1 MDSARPAYK
10 TLQIKNPTIK
20 CGHFEQI
27 LSYLMPK
34 VPTEEQMFDILH
46 WKKRQVSELLVF
58 QKTRYPGN

>member
-1 MDSARPAYK
+1 MRDLLIKLFKLK
-10 TLQIKNPTIK
+10 TPTIK

-34 VPTEEQMFDILH
+34 VPREEQMFDILH
-46 WKKRQVSELLVF
+46 WKKPQVSELLVF